1 MSERAFFLFS
11 VKGQSLET
19 SSDSVSGELRN
30 SLGMTWTVKKRET
43 TDIIQSASLV
53 LGNNPYGERLFQGV
67 NPINAFPSVK
77 VTFGNRLTASW
88 DGANFKAKLTELL
101 YSDSMAFM
109 LYVSVT
115 ANDGITPRG
124 VLSKTIKI
132 AEVRGMLIF

>member
-1 MSERAFFLFS
+1 MNTFTLYFMSERAFFLFS

-53 LGNNPYGERLFQGV
+53 LGNNPYGERLFQSV

-77 VTFGNRLTASW
+77 VTFVNRLTASW
-88 DGANFKAKLTELL
+88 DGANFKASLQNYCTVIAWL
-101 YSDSMAFM
+101 SCFM
-109 LYVSVT
+109 YQ
-115 ANDGITPRG
+115 
-124 VLSKTIKI
+124 
-132 AEVRGMLIF
+132 